1 MIQAYGWAIH
11 PDLTELDGSHANTC
25 QKVEK
30 NDEQQEENSN
40 EKSDET
46 GDCIIVPCHDAG
58 IHAGEMLI
66 WILSKSLRSLR
77 RRRRRYWEN
86 TI

>member
-58 IHAGEMLI
+58 IHAGDS
-66 WILSKSLRSLR
+66 LS
-77 RRRRRYWEN
+77 RYADYK
-86 TI
+86 TLL